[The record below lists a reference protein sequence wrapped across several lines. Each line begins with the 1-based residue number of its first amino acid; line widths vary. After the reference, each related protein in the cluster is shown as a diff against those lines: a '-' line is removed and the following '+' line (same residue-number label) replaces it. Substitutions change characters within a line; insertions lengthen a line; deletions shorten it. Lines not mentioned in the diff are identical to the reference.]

1 MFYDVR
7 LIYTVG
13 NTGRLQNTRN
23 NVTQDKDTHTH
34 RITRG
39 EVMWEQLRTVGRN

>member
-23 NVTQDKDTHTH
+23 NVTQVKDTHTH
-34 RITRG
+34 NDKTG
-39 EVMWEQLRTVGRN
+39 GTE